1 MTVHEVADHEGCVH
15 ALRQQH
21 LRQSLYDAA
30 ALMMEHVLVNL
41 HGDAHRQRRLVESG
55 VFRKD
60 VFLRY
65 EKAILPRTL
74 DETLAPY
81 VAAGGGD
88 LVDIGYRIMM
98 NLTVDFAGIDRPL
111 RTAEETG
118 ELLALLKDFSLA
130 PALGQSLEADI
141 EPRRRRIRDAMA
153 RFDAQFLQPSLRR
166 RRALLAEHDAGRA
179 APDGLPSEGLP
190 TDVLM
195 ALVSGQ
201 QRLQMTE
208 LQLVQ
213 EGIFYMLAGAHTT
226 IHSLTHA
233 VHEILEWVA
242 ASPENGAELRENPF
256 FVQRCVYESVRLHPS
271 SPVARRRALEPV
283 ELAGGQAVAAG
294 DEVVINLRAAN
305 RSAALFGAAPTRF
318 DPHREIAGG
327 VLPYGLSMG
336 HGMHACLGRNLA
348 IGVEPK
354 PGADPAEHQ
363 YGVVPL
369 IVAALLRRGIGRD
382 PADAPS
388 RDETITRVTW
398 SRYPIVFRPHA
409 ALL

>member
-1 MTVHEVADHEGCVH
+1 MTVHSVSDHDGCIH
-15 ALRQQH
+15 ALRQPD
-21 LRQSLYDAA
+21 LRQALYDAA

-41 HGDAHRQRRLVESG
+41 HGEAHRQRRTVESS

-65 EKAILPRTL
+65 EKSILPRTL

-81 VAAGGGD
+81 EAAGGGD

-130 PALGQSLEADI
+130 PALGQSLEADV
-141 EPRRRRIRDAMA
+141 EPRKQRIRDAMA
-153 RFDAQFLQPSLRR
+153 RFDERFLQPSLGR
-166 RRALLAEHDAGRA
+166 RRALLADQEAGRIA
-179 APDGLPSEGLP
+179 REDLPS
-190 TDVLM
+190 DVLM
-195 ALVSGQ
+195 ALVMGQ
-201 QRLQMTE
+201 DRLQMTE
-208 LQLVQ
+208 LELVQ

-233 VHEILEWVA
+233 IHEILEWA
-242 ASPENGAELRENPF
+242 AANPGKAAELRADPF

-271 SPVARRRALEPV
+271 SPVAKRRALA
-283 ELAGGQAVAAG
+283 ELRLADGAVVAAG
-294 DEVVINLRAAN
+294 DEVVVDLRTAN
-305 RSAALFGAAPTRF
+305 RSDVLFGPAPDRF
-318 DPHREIAGG
+318 DPHRPIAKGP
-327 VLPYGLSMG
+327 LPYGLSMG

-354 PGADPAEHQ
+354 PGADPALHQ

-369 IVAALLRRGIGRD
+369 IVAALLKRGITRD
-382 PADAPS
+382 PDDTPTK
-388 RDETITRVTW
+388 DETITRITW
-398 SRYPIVFRPHA
+398 SRYPVLFRPET

>member
-1 MTVHEVADHEGCVH
+1 MTVHTVSDHAGCID
-15 ALRQQH
+15 ALRQPD

-41 HGDAHRQRRLVESG
+41 HGDAHRQRRTVEAS

-60 VFLRY
+60 VFLAY
-65 EKAILPRTL
+65 EKSVLPRTL

-81 VAAGGGD
+81 AAAGGGD

-111 RTAEETG
+111 RTADETG

-130 PALGQSLEADI
+130 PALGQSLEADV
-141 EPRRRRIRDAMA
+141 EPRKQRIRDAMG
-153 RFDAQFLQPSLRR
+153 RFDRGFLQPSLSR
-166 RRALLAEHDAGRA
+166 RRALLADHQAGRIA
-179 APDGLPSEGLP
+179 REDLPS
-190 TDVLM
+190 DVLM
-195 ALVSGQ
+195 ALVMGQ
-201 QRLQMTE
+201 DRLQMTGP
-208 LQLVQ
+208 QLVQ

-233 VHEILEWVA
+233 VHEILGWA
-242 ASPENGAELRENPF
+242 AANPERAGQLRENPF

-271 SPVARRRALEPV
+271 SPVAKRRALAGLS
-283 ELAGGQAVAAG
+283 LAGGADVEAG
-294 DEVVINLRAAN
+294 DDVVVDLREAN
-305 RSAALFGAAPTRF
+305 RSGQLFGAAPDRF
-318 DPHREIAGG
+318 DPHREIGRGA
-327 VLPYGLSMG
+327 LPYGLSMG

-354 PGADPAEHQ
+354 PGADPALHQ

-369 IVAALLRRGIGRD
+369 IVSALLKRGIAQD
-382 PADAPS
+382 PDGSPQK
-388 RDETITRVTW
+388 DETITRITW
-398 SRYPIVFRPHA
+398 SRYPVLFRPET

>member
-1 MTVHEVADHEGCVH
+1 
-15 ALRQQH
+15 
-21 LRQSLYDAA
+21 
-30 ALMMEHVLVNL
+30 
-41 HGDAHRQRRLVESG
+41 

-60 VFLRY
+60 VFLCY
-65 EKAILPRTL
+65 EKTILPRTL

-81 VAAGGGD
+81 EAAGGGD

-130 PALGQSLEADI
+130 PALGQSLEADV
-141 EPRRRRIRDAMA
+141 EPRKQRIRDAMA
-153 RFDAQFLQPSLRR
+153 RFDDRFLKPSLSRR
-166 RRALLAEHDAGRA
+166 ETLLAEHVAGRIA
-179 APDGLPSEGLP
+179 RQDLPS
-190 TDVLM
+190 DVLM
-195 ALVSGQ
+195 ALVMGQ
-201 QRLQMTE
+201 DRLQMTE

-233 VHEILEWVA
+233 IHEVLEWA
-242 ASPENGAELRENPF
+242 AANPEQVAELRANPF
-256 FVQRCVYESVRLHPS
+256 FVQRCVHESVRLHPS
-271 SPVARRRALEPV
+271 SPVAKRRALA
-283 ELAGGQAVAAG
+283 ELRLADGAVVAAG
-294 DEVVINLRAAN
+294 DEVVVDLRTAN
-305 RSAALFGAAPTRF
+305 RSEALFGPVPGRF
-318 DPHREIAGG
+318 NPHRPIAKGP
-327 VLPYGLSMG
+327 LPYGLSMG

-354 PGADPAEHQ
+354 AGADPALHQ

-369 IVAALLRRGIGRD
+369 IVAALLKRGIVRD
-382 PADAPS
+382 PADKPTK
-388 RDETITRVTW
+388 DETITRITW
-398 SRYPIVFRPHA
+398 SRYPVLFRPET

>member
-1 MTVHEVADHEGCVH
+1 MTVHMVTDHEGCIH
-15 ALRQQH
+15 ALRQPD

-41 HGDAHRQRRLVESG
+41 HGEAHRQRRTVEAAI
-55 VFRKD
+55 FRKD

-65 EKAILPRTL
+65 EKSILPRTL

-81 VAAGGGD
+81 QAAGGGD

-118 ELLALLKDFSLA
+118 ELLSLLKDFSLA
-130 PALGQSLEADI
+130 PALGQSLEADV
-141 EPRRRRIRDAMA
+141 EPRKQRIRDAMA
-153 RFDAQFLQPSLRR
+153 RFDQRFLQPSLARR
-166 RRALLAEHDAGRA
+166 KALLADCEAGRIEREV
-179 APDGLPSEGLP
+179 LPA
-190 TDVLM
+190 DVLM
-195 ALVSGQ
+195 ALVAGQ
-201 QRLQMTE
+201 DRLQMTAP
-208 LQLVQ
+208 QLVQ

-233 VHEILEWVA
+233 VHEILDWVA
-242 ASPENGAELRENPF
+242 ANPAGAGLLREDPF

-271 SPVARRRALEPV
+271 SPVAKRRALDDV
-283 ELAGGQAVAAG
+283 TLASGDVAAAG
-294 DEVVINLRAAN
+294 EEVVVDLRSAN
-305 RSAALFGAAPTRF
+305 RSQALFGPAPDRF
-318 DPHREIAGG
+318 DPHRPIAKGA
-327 VLPYGLSMG
+327 LPYGLSMG

-354 PGADPAEHQ
+354 AGSDPALHQ

-369 IVAALLRRGIGRD
+369 IVTALLKRGITRD
-382 PADAPS
+382 PAGTPAK
-388 RDETITRVTW
+388 DETITRITW
-398 SRYPIVFRPHA
+398 SRYPVLFRPETA
-409 ALL
+409 ML

>member
-1 MTVHEVADHEGCVH
+1 
-15 ALRQQH
+15 
-21 LRQSLYDAA
+21 
-30 ALMMEHVLVNL
+30 
-41 HGDAHRQRRLVESG
+41 
-55 VFRKD
+55 
-60 VFLRY
+60 
-65 EKAILPRTL
+65 
-74 DETLAPY
+74 
-81 VAAGGGD
+81 
-88 LVDIGYRIMM
+88 
-98 NLTVDFAGIDRPL
+98 
-111 RTAEETG
+111 
-118 ELLALLKDFSLA
+118 
-130 PALGQSLEADI
+130 
-141 EPRRRRIRDAMA
+141 
-153 RFDAQFLQPSLRR
+153 
-166 RRALLAEHDAGRA
+166 
-179 APDGLPSEGLP
+179 
-190 TDVLM
+190 
-195 ALVSGQ
+195 
-201 QRLQMTE
+201 
-208 LQLVQ
+208 
-213 EGIFYMLAGAHTT
+213 
-226 IHSLTHA
+226 
-233 VHEILEWVA
+233 
-242 ASPENGAELRENPF
+242 
-256 FVQRCVYESVRLHPS
+256 VQRCVYESVRLHPS

-354 PGADPAEHQ
+354 PGADPDQHQ